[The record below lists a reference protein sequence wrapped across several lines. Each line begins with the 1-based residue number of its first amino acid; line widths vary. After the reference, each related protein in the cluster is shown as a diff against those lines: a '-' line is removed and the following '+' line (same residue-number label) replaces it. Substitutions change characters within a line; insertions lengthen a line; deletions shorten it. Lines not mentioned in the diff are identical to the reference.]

1 MTRPPEPSFDVA
13 QDGPPSGVEG
23 EPPSTRAAPAPVLWA
38 VVGLLGLIGLA
49 VVWLTAPLDALLG
62 PGQHAIRG
70 AVHGM
75 CAGLFMITSTIG
87 LFQAY
92 RIFAGTAWNIAEL
105 QIGSV
110 VNTALALLTVIS
122 GNWIYIP
129 YRAAGG
135 PRSHF
140 LEAAPEV
147 HQVFFEFKEFVAL
160 FTVPLAV
167 AASYLLIR
175 YGEGIYRKRGLSTMV
190 AVLLVL
196 VFFYFVVA
204 FGLGAAVTKLKSV

>member
-1 MTRPPEPSFDVA
+1 MEPTSTEPV
-13 QDGPPSGVEG
+13 
-23 EPPSTRAAPAPVLWA
+23 PPSTLWVMVVVLGL
-38 VVGLLGLIGLA
+38 VGLTIVA
-49 VVWLTAPLDALLG
+49 LTAPAKELAG
-62 PGQHAIRG
+62 ESAYAIRG
-70 AVHGM
+70 ALHGTA
-75 CAGLFMITSTIG
+75 AGLFMVTSTIG

-92 RIFAGTAWNIAEL
+92 RIFAGRASSMAEL

-110 VNTALALLTVIS
+110 INASLALLTILS

-135 PRSHF
+135 PRTHF
-140 LEAAPEV
+140 LQTAPEV
-147 HQVFFEFKEFVAL
+147 HQVFFEFKEFAAL
-160 FTVPLAV
+160 FTFPLAAV
-167 AASYLLIR
+167 AAYLLVR
-175 YGEGIYRKRGLSTMV
+175 YGEDIYRRKGLSAVV